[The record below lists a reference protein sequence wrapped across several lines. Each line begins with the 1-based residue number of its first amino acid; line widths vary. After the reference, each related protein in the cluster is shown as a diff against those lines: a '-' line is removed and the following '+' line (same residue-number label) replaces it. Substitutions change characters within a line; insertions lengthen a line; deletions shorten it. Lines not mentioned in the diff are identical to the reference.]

1 MPTPETMPRRADLT
15 MSSSKESEEVMRY
28 SKKRS
33 AKSAPFDRAAPRSFC
48 MSSRLTWK

>member
-1 MPTPETMPRRADLT
+1 MPTPEMMPRRADLT
-15 MSSSKESEEVMRY
+15 MSSSKLSAEVMRY

-33 AKSAPFDRAAPRSFC
+33 AKSAPLESAAPRSFC